1 MLWPD
6 TLGLGDR
13 LVVRHAQV
21 GKTFSGNV
29 VGVADEYL
37 VPEPVCCLLWDGM
50 WGRKLSNVHS
60 CHLGEQYAPTCLA
73 NSNNLNKMTFT
84 ESYRNGNRLRDR

>member
-29 VGVADEYL
+29 LGVADE
-37 VPEPVCCLLWDGM
+37 
-50 WGRKLSNVHS
+50 
-60 CHLGEQYAPTCLA
+60 
-73 NSNNLNKMTFT
+73 
-84 ESYRNGNRLRDR
+84 